1 MSNPS
6 VAPTA
11 HAATVPTVPA
21 PATIALPQLS
31 LIPNLSNILGNLAQ
45 TFNLTG
51 LTTIQSAI
59 GLFDQTKALVQTQN
73 YTPESVNAVVAG
85 VESLLSSVGSYVP
98 GGAFAQLEA
107 ELAKYAALSAAIESG
122 ATTQIADVVY
132 TSKSGQHF
140 TCALSLS
147 IKG

>member
-1 MSNPS
+1 
-6 VAPTA
+6 VPTA
-11 HAATVPTVPA
+11 PA

-73 YTPESVNAVVAG
+73 YTPESVNSVVAG
-85 VESLLSSVGSYVP
+85 VETLLASVGSYVP

>member
-1 MSNPS
+1 
-6 VAPTA
+6 
-11 HAATVPTVPA
+11 
-21 PATIALPQLS
+21 

-122 ATTQIADVVY
+122 ATTQISDVVY